1 MRAFDGERVP
11 APVTPLIASEALDVG
26 DRDLGGRGI
35 SLGIVPDE
43 QLTVLFESDPC
54 PRLGQ
59 RRNASCVGDRRT
71 FSITAPTPVV
81 ERAGDRIALDGSVS
95 EVATHVAAVCVE
107 NLDVALAVGEDDK
120 AGAECLD
127 LVGLTVAIG
136 IAQSEAVP
144 STCEPCGRRCR
155 FDFSNFLAGARLR
168 RGVRSGEWAGSEC
181 HVFLRAASCDAPVM

>member
-1 MRAFDGERVP
+1 MNVEEVGHVHDVVHDFAAMRAFDGERVP
-11 APVTPLIASEALDVG
+11 APGAPLIASEALDVG
-26 DRDLGGRGI
+26 GDRDLGGRGGI
-35 SLGIVPDE
+35 SLGGIVPDE
-43 QLTVLFESDPC
+43 QLTVLLESDPC

-59 RRNASCVGDRRT
+59 RRNASCVGGDRRT
-71 FSITAPTPVV
+71 FSVTAPPTPVV

-95 EVATHVAAVCVE
+95 KVATHVAAVGVE

-155 FDFSNFLAGARLR
+155 FDFSNFLAGASA
-168 RGVRSGEWAGSEC
+168 SGC
-181 HVFLRAASCDAPVM
+181 P